1 MKIILKDIN
10 NPKSNI
16 PDKRKGDVRISF
28 LVSIIL
34 LFLFGKDFINILNSS
49 NSNLSDSKI
58 FANDIVL
65 YLFMILLLISC
76 ILSIVRF
83 IFMELGKDCIY
94 INDLVFSILVAILLV
109 INLII
114 SIFSKSFNIILFLV
128 TIVFVVT
135 ISINVIR
142 ENKK

>member
-114 SIFSKSFNIILFLV
+114 SIFSKSFNIILFLL
-128 TIVFVVT
+128 TIVFVVA